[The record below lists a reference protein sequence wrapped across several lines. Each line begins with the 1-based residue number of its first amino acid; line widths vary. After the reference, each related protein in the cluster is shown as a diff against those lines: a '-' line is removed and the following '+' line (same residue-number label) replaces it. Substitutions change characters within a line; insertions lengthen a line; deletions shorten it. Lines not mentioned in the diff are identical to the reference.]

1 MIKLDTMIERINA
14 LKKEKNAM
22 IIAHLYQKAEVQD
35 IADFVGDSFELSKK
49 AKENDAETIVFCGV
63 HFMAESAKILSPH
76 KKVLLPR
83 SDAGCP
89 MADMVSEK
97 EVKLLREKYPD
108 AAIVCYV
115 NSSAEVKALS
125 DICCTSSNAVKVVE
139 SLPHKQIV
147 FIPDE
152 NLGNYVAKQVKDK
165 EIIPFKGYCITHKLV
180 TREEVI
186 RIKNEFPEAELLVH
200 PECTEEVLGEA
211 DFAGS
216 TAQIINYVKHSNKD
230 TFIIGTEEGILHKL
244 HNENPGKTFYL
255 ASPKLI
261 CMNMKK
267 TSLEAVLDALENE
280 TTEIVLEDEVRER
293 AYLSL
298 NRMLEV

>member
-1 MIKLDTMIERINA
+1 MDTMIERINA